1 MDEIVPDEEHQD
13 EMEIDPNKLNLCP
26 EMLYRVQNM
35 MMPAQRDFFLKQAK
49 QEKDKLDRDT
59 AEYLKRQEESM
70 KTGASD
76 QVDEYG
82 LPVAPKKTNDTA
94 ATLAT
99 LPDNDSVKV
108 MNDYK
113 RCCDT
118 LNAILVMKSKLH
130 IESDKAKATYESLQ
144 REVQVLDAAVDAIQF
159 CQKIAAAELG
169 LDDVKHLPVVEG
181 PGFF

>member
-1 MDEIVPDEEHQD
+1 MDIIVPE
-13 EMEIDPNKLNLCP
+13 
-26 EMLYRVQNM
+26 
-35 MMPAQRDFFLKQAK
+35 
-49 QEKDKLDRDT
+49 
-59 AEYLKRQEESM
+59 
-70 KTGASD
+70 
-76 QVDEYG
+76 VDEYG
-82 LPVAPKKTNDTA
+82 LPVAPEKTNDTA

-99 LPDNDSVKV
+99 LADNDSVKV
-108 MNDYK
+108 MNDHK

-181 PGFF
+181 PGFY

>member
-1 MDEIVPDEEHQD
+1 MDEIVPE
-13 EMEIDPNKLNLCP
+13 
-26 EMLYRVQNM
+26 
-35 MMPAQRDFFLKQAK
+35 
-49 QEKDKLDRDT
+49 
-59 AEYLKRQEESM
+59 
-70 KTGASD
+70 
-76 QVDEYG
+76 VDEYG
-82 LPVAPKKTNDTA
+82 LSVAPKKTNDTA

-99 LPDNDSVKV
+99 LADNDSVET

-181 PGFF
+181 PGFY

>member
-1 MDEIVPDEEHQD
+1 MDEIVPE
-13 EMEIDPNKLNLCP
+13 
-26 EMLYRVQNM
+26 
-35 MMPAQRDFFLKQAK
+35 
-49 QEKDKLDRDT
+49 
-59 AEYLKRQEESM
+59 
-70 KTGASD
+70 
-76 QVDEYG
+76 VDEYG
-82 LPVAPKKTNDTA
+82 LSVAPKKTNDTA

-99 LPDNDSVKV
+99 LPDNDSVET

-118 LNAILVMKSKLH
+118 LNAILVMKSRLH

-181 PGFF
+181 PGFY